1 MKINYNRIKY
11 IMFSKILDFFSPPH
25 FKDEERNRIARVL
38 YIILITLFVASL
50 LVGTVEA
57 IAGTRTTVP
66 ILLAGD
72 VLLLIVLWLTKKE
85 KLQAAS
91 MFLLVIMIGLTTV
104 LLTIGQG
111 VHDIGVT
118 LYPVIIIIA
127 ALLLD
132 RRKFIIVVAITLL
145 SLAYIVFGEIN
156 GFIIQKSYD
165 ITTRPIDF
173 IIVGTLLVLTA
184 FAIWML
190 ADDLHQSLRRAR
202 ENETKLVQ
210 SNLELKERARELMI
224 SETRWRTVIEN
235 APDSILSIDKD
246 GTIIFSN
253 QLDEFG
259 NDEQKGRSIY
269 ESLLSEDRDRARQMV
284 EQVFGTGVPVTYES
298 QVYDRGHDLK
308 WFSIR
313 LGPVRQ
319 LDGSIVNGIL
329 IVTDIHDQKQ
339 AREALHAS
347 EEALRQSSEYLTT
360 LNQIGWALS
369 TLQDLDGA
377 LKVTLEA
384 IQANLPLDV
393 FFITLYD
400 LETNFVWF
408 PLLYDSG
415 RTWDEPGGKLDEETM
430 TARVIHSGSPLLL
443 NRTPDEIASAKKSG
457 KQLGNTSRVSASIIM
472 APLQIGPRIIGVIS
486 VHSYSQNAY
495 TQEHLTLLSGAANQV
510 AIAIENAR
518 LYEAAQRELE
528 ERKRAEDEVRE
539 LNAQLER
546 RVLQRTVELEASNRE
561 LESFTYTV
569 SHDLRAPV
577 RGLHGFSQILLND
590 FAEEL
595 PEQARDY
602 LKRIEDNARLMG
614 DLIDDLLAFSH
625 LGRQQIK
632 KVPVDA
638 AATAKHAFTEAAS
651 QENKERIHFTVG
663 ELPAVQADAALLK
676 QVFINLFSNAIKF
689 SRQRKVA
696 EIDVGSQE
704 TEKGTAIYVRDN
716 GVGFEMQHAGKLF
729 GVFQRLHS
737 YDQFEGTG
745 VGLAIVRRIVERH
758 GGQIWAEGELDKGA
772 TFYFTLGK

>member
-11 IMFSKILDFFSPPH
+11 IMFSKILDFFSPPY
-25 FKDEERNRIARVL
+25 FQDEEQNRLARVL
-38 YIILITLFVASL
+38 YIILITLFVAAVMSGIADSLAGSRTTGPAL
-50 LVGTVEA
+50 LVGC
-57 IAGTRTTVP
+57 
-66 ILLAGD
+66 
-72 VLLLIVLWLTKKE
+72 VLLLVVLWFTKKGR
-85 KLQAAS
+85 LQIAS
-91 MFLLVIMIGLTTV
+91 MLLLLIMTGLVTFLLSV
-104 LLTIGQG
+104 GQG
-111 VHDIGVT
+111 VHDIGMT
-118 LYPVIIIIA
+118 LYPIIIIVA

-132 RRKFIIVVAITLL
+132 RLNFIVIVTLIIL
-145 SLAYIVFGEIN
+145 SLAFIVFGEI
-156 GFIIQKSYD
+156 GGIAVQGGSAS
-165 ITTRPIDF
+165 TTRPVDF
-173 IIVGTLLVLTA
+173 IIVGTLLILAA
-184 FAIWML
+184 FVIRLL
-190 ADDLHQSLRRAR
+190 ADDLTQTMQRAK
-202 ENETKLVQ
+202 ENEIKLVQ
-210 SNLELKERARELMI
+210 SNLELEERARELMI
-224 SETRWRTVIEN
+224 SESRWRTVVEN

-284 EQVFGTGVPVTYES
+284 GQVFSTGVPITYES

-313 LGPVRQ
+313 LSPVRQ
-319 LDGSIVNGIL
+319 PDGNIVNGIL

-339 AREALHAS
+339 DREALHAS
-347 EEALRQSSEYLTT
+347 EEALRQSSEYLTA

-377 LKVTLEA
+377 MKVTLDA
-384 IQANLPLDV
+384 IKANLQLDV
-393 FFITLYD
+393 FYIILYD
-400 LETNFVWF
+400 VDTNFVWF

-415 RTWDEPGGKLDEETM
+415 KIWEEPGGKLDEETM
-430 TARVIHSGSPLLL
+430 AARVIHSGSPLLF
-443 NRTPDEIASAKKSG
+443 NRTPDEIASAMKSG

-472 APLQIGPRIIGVIS
+472 APLQIGPKIIGAIS
-486 VHSYSQNAY
+486 VHSYSHNAY
-495 TQEHLTLLSGAANQV
+495 TQDHLTLLSGAANQV

-528 ERKRAEDEVRE
+528 ERKRAEDKVRE

-577 RGLHGFSQILLND
+577 RGLHGFSQILLTD

-595 PEQARDY
+595 TDQARDY
-602 LKRIEDNARLMG
+602 LRRIEDNARLMG
-614 DLIDDLLAFSH
+614 ELIDDLLAFSH

-638 AATAKHAFTEAAS
+638 AATARHAFTEAAS
-651 QENKERIHFTVG
+651 QENKESIHFTVG
-663 ELPAVQADAALLK
+663 ELPAVQADAALLR

-689 SRQRKVA
+689 SRQRKVV

>member
-1 MKINYNRIKY
+1 MKINYNRIRY
-11 IMFSKILDFFSPPH
+11 IMLSKILDFFSPPD
-25 FKDEERNRIARVL
+25 FEDEEKNRIARVL

-50 LVGTVEA
+50 VVGAVEA

-66 ILLAGD
+66 VLLVGD
-72 VLLLIVLWLTKKE
+72 FLLLIVLWLTKKE

-104 LLTIGQG
+104 LLAIGQG
-111 VHDIGVT
+111 VHDIGAT

-132 RRKFIIVVAITLL
+132 RRKFIVVVAIILI
-145 SLAYIVFGEIN
+145 SLASIVFGEIN
-156 GFIIQKSYD
+156 GFIIQKSYA
-165 ITTRPIDF
+165 IITRPIDF

-210 SNLELKERARELMI
+210 SNLELEERARELMI
-224 SETRWRTVIEN
+224 SEARWRTVVEN

-284 EQVFGTGVPVTYES
+284 EQVFSTGVPVTYES

-319 LDGSIVNGIL
+319 LDGSILNGIL
-329 IVTDIHDQKQ
+329 VVTDTHDQKQ

-347 EEALRQSSEYLTT
+347 EEALRQSSEYLSA
-360 LNQIGWALS
+360 LNQIGRALS

-384 IQANLPLDV
+384 IRANLPLDV

-430 TARVIHSGSPLLL
+430 TARVILSGFPLLL

-486 VHSYSQNAY
+486 VHSYSPNAY
-495 TQEHLTLLSGAANQV
+495 TQDHLTLLSGAANQV

-602 LKRIEDNARLMG
+602 LRRIEDNARLMG
-614 DLIDDLLAFSH
+614 ELIDDLLAFSH

-704 TEKGTAIYVRDN
+704 TEKGTAITVRDN